1 MNNPTLFDRL
11 TGQIP
16 GKTEGVSILT
26 LVIGLIGAVIHMIWG
41 INLSPETLTLINTLA
56 MGGLGL
62 ALGARTSRV
71 ETTVNQVQAAQT
83 TAIEKEVA
91 K

>member
-1 MNNPTLFDRL
+1 MNNPTVFDKL
-11 TGQIP
+11 TGQLP

-26 LVIGLIGAVIHMIWG
+26 LVIGLIAAIIHAFWG
-41 INLSPETLTLINTLA
+41 INLTPETLTIINTLV

-62 ALGARTSRV
+62 TLGARNARI

-83 TAIEKEVA
+83 STANEAMK
-91 K
+91 

>member
-1 MNNPTLFDRL
+1 
-11 TGQIP
+11 
-16 GKTEGVSILT
+16 
-26 LVIGLIGAVIHMIWG
+26 MIWG

-71 ETTVNQVQAAQT
+71 ETTVNQVQAPQT
-83 TAIEKEVA
+83 TAIEKEAA